1 LIASNG
7 TCYGAFYGPLSGNAT
22 NFRAKATSADIVNLL
37 TKFKSSYPGFFSSTP
52 VAHWTSKNLP
62 GLSVSLSLSQ
72 WACAK
77 AKSLVTGST
86 GPAQPGNSAAYWVT
100 GSGVQSSL
108 DYQTLALLQGGDN
121 FFNSAFGYYGF
132 AVYYSSS
139 NAVIVTVLASSG

>member
-1 LIASNG
+1 M
-7 TCYGAFYGPLSGNAT
+7 TGNAT
-22 NFRAKATSADIVNLL
+22 NLRAQATSASTVNLL
-37 TKFKSSYPGFFSSTP
+37 SSFKSSYPSFFSTTP
-52 VAHWTSKNLP
+52 VANWTSKNLP

-121 FFNSAFGYYGF
+121 FFNSAFGYCGF
-132 AVYYSSS
+132 AVYYTSS
-139 NAVIVTVLASSG
+139 NAVIVTVLGTSG